1 MLEQRLSYLTI
12 KDHAVALRVPVTGSL
27 IEMIGTVLAFV
38 AVADPSPVTVVE
50 ALDTVELL
58 CAIVETAKAKW
69 PRNEA
74 RILLRPGQRSFLQT
88 VQSFLGP
95 PSFSGNQQL
104 VVFVHVQLS
113 ARRERMTV
121 NSRRSQMSQSEY
133 DARNVLRACYAPRG
147 KDLKLAGVHRC
158 HRGQCNR
165 SYPKRC

>member
-74 RILLRPGQRSFLQT
+74 RILLRPG
-88 VQSFLGP
+88 
-95 PSFSGNQQL
+95 
-104 VVFVHVQLS
+104 
-113 ARRERMTV
+113 
-121 NSRRSQMSQSEY
+121 
-133 DARNVLRACYAPRG
+133 
-147 KDLKLAGVHRC
+147 
-158 HRGQCNR
+158 
-165 SYPKRC
+165 